1 MVRLMGAVLV
11 AAGCAWVG
19 FQVSEGM
26 RRRVAELRELAR
38 GLALVERELELWAP
52 PLPQL
57 MERAAAHSRGAAQRL
72 FRACYQGLD
81 RLDREDFPTLWRR
94 LVEEERSWRGEERE
108 LLAPLGE
115 LLGRYDGPAF
125 YFDPAEGDLLCAACA
140 EKARKAPNLDA
151 GALHALRHICLAE
164 DRKLFSFTLA
174 PASLQRLSRVS
185 EQYLLAHLE
194 HGLKSLDFLKT
205 VLE

>member
-108 LLAPLGE
+108 LLVPLGE
-115 LLGRYDGPAF
+115 LLGRYDGPAQRDGVAAVRARLEELADRAQADCRRQGRVYRALGLSGGAF
-125 YFDPAEGDLLCAACA
+125 LVILL
-140 EKARKAPNLDA
+140 L
-151 GALHALRHICLAE
+151 
-164 DRKLFSFTLA
+164 
-174 PASLQRLSRVS
+174 
-185 EQYLLAHLE
+185 
-194 HGLKSLDFLKT
+194 
-205 VLE
+205 

>member
-57 MERAAAHSRGAAQRL
+57 MERAAEALVREVLELRD
-72 FRACYQGLD
+72 GL
-81 RLDREDFPTLWRR
+81 
-94 LVEEERSWRGEERE
+94 
-108 LLAPLGE
+108 A
-115 LLGRYDGPAF
+115 
-125 YFDPAEGDLLCAACA
+125 
-140 EKARKAPNLDA
+140 
-151 GALHALRHICLAE
+151 
-164 DRKLFSFTLA
+164 
-174 PASLQRLSRVS
+174 VS
-185 EQYLLAHLE
+185 ER
-194 HGLKSLDFLKT
+194 G
-205 VLE
+205 